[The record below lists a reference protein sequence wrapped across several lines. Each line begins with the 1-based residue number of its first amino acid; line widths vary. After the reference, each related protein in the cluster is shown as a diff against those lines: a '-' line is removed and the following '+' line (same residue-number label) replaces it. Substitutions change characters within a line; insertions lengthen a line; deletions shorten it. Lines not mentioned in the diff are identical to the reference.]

1 MNRSIRI
8 APVILTIAVCFATLP
23 SCGTAADAAAARPD
37 NRGYGTIFNNDS
49 NNILHASSGPGTSIE
64 EYKRALNQILDA
76 KPGIFAQD
84 VGDPDAVSYR
94 TEVATNAAKYGAEVV
109 MKVWPKSEPAKASRD
124 SAAMNKLL
132 ELGTDPL
139 AITIEECRR
148 RGVLAVASYRM
159 NAEDFYKGQLDR
171 SDFGRTHKHLAIPGA
186 NCLDW
191 AHPEV
196 YKHRVAIFREVA
208 EKYDIDGIEFD
219 FRRWTHM
226 ISDPL
231 NNHPILTRLVA
242 ETRQMLDETSKR
254 KKRKR
259 MILGVRVGPSIAD
272 PPGTEYAGGNVK
284 TDLSSRELGL
294 DVKTWI
300 EKEYVDYVSPSLFWP
315 RWPGLPKTKE
325 FAALAKGKRVGIYPT
340 LFPMPKWLD
349 DDQSPDKS
357 IEPGDT
363 EQLKRYKEEMTA
375 AALAMYEDGADGIS
389 TFNWYFH
396 LHLSQMPVQWQA
408 YYGYGMGASA
418 VQKHVLSIMGKPGAL
433 RDYRKQTW
441 FWPSR

>member
-1 MNRSIRI
+1 MLTRRRAILAPTGALLGAAGARSANR
-8 APVILTIAVCFATLP
+8 A
-23 SCGTAADAAAARPD
+23 
-37 NRGYGTIFNNDS
+37 YGTIFNNDS
-49 NNILHASSGPGTSIE
+49 NNILHASSGPGTSVE

-76 KPGIFAQD
+76 RPGIFAQD
-84 VGDPDAVSYR
+84 VGDPDTVYYR
-94 TEVATNAAKYGAEVV
+94 TQVATNAAKYGAEVV
-109 MKVWPKSEPAKASRD
+109 MKVWPKSEPEKANRD
-124 SAAMNKLL
+124 SAALSKLL

-148 RGVLAVASYRM
+148 RNVLAVASYRM
-159 NAEDFYKGQLDR
+159 NAEDFKRGQLDR
-171 SDFGRTHKHLAIPGA
+171 SDFGRAHKHLAIPGA

-196 YKHRVAIFREVA
+196 YAHRMSIFREVA
-208 EKYDIDGIEFD
+208 DNYDIDGIEFD

-231 NNHPILTRLVA
+231 NNHPVLTRLVA
-242 ETRQMLDETSKR
+242 ETRRMLDDASRR
-254 KKRKR
+254 KKRKN

-272 PPGTEYAGGNVK
+272 PPGSEYAGGNVK
-284 TDLSSRELGL
+284 NDISCRELGL

-300 EKEYVDYVSPSLFWP
+300 ENEYVDYVSPSLFWP
-315 RWPGLPKTKE
+315 RWPGIPKTRE
-325 FAALAKGKRVGIYPT
+325 FAALAKGHRVGIYPT

-349 DDQSPDKS
+349 EDQRPDKA
-357 IEPGDT
+357 IEPGNT
-363 EQLKRYKEEMTA
+363 ERLRRYKDELTA

-396 LHLSQMPVQWQA
+396 LHFSKMPVQWQA

-418 VQKHVLSIMGKPGAL
+418 VQKHVLSIMGKPEVL
-433 RDYRKQTW
+433 RDYRKRAR
-441 FWPSR
+441 FF